1 MQVSRPESM
10 ALDFSLTF
18 LGTGTSVGVPVIG
31 CDCKVCRSTDPKNKR
46 TRSSVILRAGGLSV
60 LVDSGPDLREQ
71 ALREN
76 LRVVDAV
83 LYTHGHMDHVVG
95 FDELR
100 AFCWARTEPL
110 PLYATDECMA
120 TLKTM
125 FAWAFSPEN
134 VFKGYIKPGECV
146 IDGPFLLGELKVTPL
161 PVDHGSVKTIGFL
174 FAYPGARKIA
184 YLPDVKRIPHQTM
197 ELLREVDVLIL
208 DALRPEV
215 HPTHFSLGE
224 ALMVAGQVG
233 ARETYLTHLGHDNEH
248 SRLEKSLPK
257 GVHVA
262 WDGLRLSA
270 VG

>member
-1 MQVSRPESM
+1 M

-31 CDCKVCRSTDPKNKR
+31 CDCNVCRSTDPKNKR
-46 TRSSVILRAGGLSV
+46 TRSSVILQAGDQSI

-71 ALREN
+71 ALRED

-83 LYTHGHMDHVVG
+83 LYTHAHMDHVVG

-110 PLYATDECMA
+110 PLYATEECMS

-125 FAWAFSPEN
+125 FSWAFSPQN
-134 VFKGYIKPGECV
+134 VFKGYIKPGERL
-146 IDGPFLLGELKVTPL
+146 IEGDFTIGALKVTPL
-161 PVDHGSVKTIGFL
+161 PVEHASVKTIGFL
-174 FAYPGARKIA
+174 FDYPGARRMA
-184 YLPDVKRIPHQTM
+184 YLPDVKRIPEATL
-197 ELLREVDVLIL
+197 ELIREVDVLIL

-224 ALMVAGQVG
+224 ALLTAEEVG
-233 ARETYLTHLGHDNEH
+233 ARETWLTHLGHDNDH
-248 SRLEKSLPK
+248 AALEKSLPK

-262 WDGLRLSA
+262 WDGLRLP
-270 VG
+270 GIC